1 MIYAPL
7 TEKQISILVQQ
18 CYKAISNESYKST
31 RIISDD
37 TDVFLLACYHYSKVK
52 TTVYMEPTKKRR
64 AVTNIGQTTNK
75 YKDIVPF
82 LPQAD
87 AVSGSHS
94 VARCHDIGKA
104 SD

>member
-7 TEKQISILVQQ
+7 TKKQISILVQQ
-18 CYKAISNESYKST
+18 CYKAISIESYKST

-37 TDVFLLACYHYSKVK
+37 TDVFVLACYHYPIDSKVK

-64 AVTNIGQTTNK
+64 AVTNIGQTANK

-87 AVSGSHS
+87 AVSGSDS
-94 VARCHDIGKA
+94 VAR
-104 SD
+104 

>member
-37 TDVFLLACYHYSKVK
+37 TDVFVLACYHYPIDSKVK
-52 TTVYMEPTKKRR
+52 TTYMKPTNQERESR
-64 AVTNIGQTTNK
+64 
-75 YKDIVPF
+75 Y
-82 LPQAD
+82 
-87 AVSGSHS
+87 
-94 VARCHDIGKA
+94 
-104 SD
+104 